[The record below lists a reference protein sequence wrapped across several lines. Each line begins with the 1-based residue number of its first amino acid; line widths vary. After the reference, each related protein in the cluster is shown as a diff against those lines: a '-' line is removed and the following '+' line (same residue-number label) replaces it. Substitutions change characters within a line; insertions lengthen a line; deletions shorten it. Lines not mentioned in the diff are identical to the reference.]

1 MSHNFFHVLSV
12 EEVVQKLS
20 ALAPLPAEN
29 ALLFAADG
37 LEGRA
42 LAEDVLARDDVP
54 LTSRSGMDGYAVRAA
69 DTFGASESNPAYLTC
84 VARHAIDQQPDC
96 VLEPGQC
103 AGIVTGGIVPEG
115 ADAVV
120 MVEHTHCMAEGGDC
134 VEIRKAVPPGEYLM
148 LRGEDAREG
157 TVALPAGTALRAQEI
172 GLLAAVG
179 VTAVRVHGRPVV
191 AILSTGD
198 EVLPVDSDLRP
209 GQVRDVN
216 SHALAALVR
225 RAGGIPL
232 LLGIAR
238 DTLEDLEAGLR
249 KGMEQADMLLLSG
262 GSSVGVR
269 DLTVAALERLGSADI
284 FCHGVAISPGKPL
297 ILATAPRP
305 AAANAP
311 STEDA
316 TPAATSPPA
325 TSSSCV
331 IWGLPGQVASAQVVM
346 MVLGQ
351 PFIRHLAGHA
361 DAFSQQLWPRCRAEL
376 ARNVASRQ
384 GREDYVRIRLEPREG
399 ELPLAVPVPG
409 MSGLL
414 RTLIQS
420 QGVMRI
426 PASLEGFEQG
436 REVDVLLF

>member
-1 MSHNFFHVLSV
+1 MPHTSQKSHSFFHVLSV
-12 EEVVQKLS
+12 EEVVQRLS
-20 ALAPLPAEN
+20 ALAPLPAED
-29 ALLFAADG
+29 ASLFDASG
-37 LEGRA
+37 LEGRV
-42 LAEDVLARDDVP
+42 LAQAVLARDDVP

-69 DTFGASESNPAYLTC
+69 DTFGASESNPAYLNC
-84 VARHAIDQQPDC
+84 VARYAIDQQPDC
-96 VLEPGQC
+96 LLEPGQC
-103 AGIVTGGIVPEG
+103 AGIVTGGILPEG
-115 ADAVV
+115 ADAVM
-120 MVEHTHCMAEGGDC
+120 MVEHTHCMGAEGGDC

-148 LRGEDAREG
+148 LRGEDARQGE
-157 TVALPAGTALRAQEI
+157 VALAAGMALRAQEI

-179 VTAVRVHGRPVV
+179 AVTVQVHRRPVV

-216 SHALAALVR
+216 SHALATLVR

-238 DTLEDLEAGLR
+238 DTLEELETGLR
-249 KGMEQADMLLLSG
+249 QGLAQADMLLLSG

-269 DLTVAALERLGSADI
+269 DLTVAALERLGTADI

-297 ILATAPRP
+297 ILATASRP
-305 AAANAP
+305 
-311 STEDA
+311 SA
-316 TPAATSPPA
+316 TGATQGR
-325 TSSSCV
+325 CV

-351 PFIRHLAGHA
+351 PFIRHLAGHP
-361 DAFSQQLWPRCRAEL
+361 DAFAQRLWPRCRAEL

-399 ELPLAVPVPG
+399 QLPLALPVPG

-426 PASLEGFEQG
+426 PASLEGLEQG
-436 REVDVLLF
+436 KEVDVLLF